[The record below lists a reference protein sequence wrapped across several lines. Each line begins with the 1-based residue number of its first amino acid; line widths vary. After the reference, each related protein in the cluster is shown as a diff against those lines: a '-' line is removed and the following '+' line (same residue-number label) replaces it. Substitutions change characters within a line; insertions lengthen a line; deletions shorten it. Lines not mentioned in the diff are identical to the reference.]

1 MSGNLYV
8 LILGLSLLVVLNYSK
23 LELRNHYKKIRST
36 FTSKQIDDFSIEIAN
51 RTLELNIW
59 DKFVYHL
66 FMSSKQNK
74 EIDTS
79 ILLSI
84 LLGKDKQPAIPKVL
98 DDFQLEHYLLS
109 DQTSLK
115 INNFG
120 IPEPQHGIKINPIQI
135 DVVFVPLLIFDNQG
149 HRVGYGK
156 GYYDRF
162 LVKCSRETIKVG
174 LSYFNPIERIE
185 DIQIHDIPI
194 DYGITRDRIYRFP
207 HSN

>member
-1 MSGNLYV
+1 MLYQH
-8 LILGLSLLVVLNYSK
+8 
-23 LELRNHYKKIRST
+23 ELC
-36 FTSKQIDDFSIEIAN
+36 F
-51 RTLELNIW
+51 
-59 DKFVYHL
+59 
-66 FMSSKQNK
+66 
-74 EIDTS
+74 
-79 ILLSI
+79 
-84 LLGKDKQPAIPKVL
+84 
-98 DDFQLEHYLLS
+98 
-109 DQTSLK
+109 
-115 INNFG
+115 
-120 IPEPQHGIKINPIQI
+120 
-135 DVVFVPLLIFDNQG
+135 PLLIFDNQG